1 MEDCVRI
8 IDIEADNF
16 YIAAC
21 IMDLEARY
29 EWCFIG
35 VYASPKDGIRKMQWK
50 DLERKINGWGEKWI
64 MAGDFNDIV
73 SNDDKWGGRLRL
85 EGSFQ
90 EFRNFLKKH

>member
-50 DLERKINGWGEKWI
+50 ELERKINGWGENGLW
-64 MAGDFNDIV
+64 
-73 SNDDKWGGRLRL
+73 
-85 EGSFQ
+85 Q
-90 EFRNFLKKH
+90 EISTTLSQMTINGEKD